1 MKQPKAHSGE
11 GPVPS
16 TGGPV
21 YESSVQALYDDPKA
35 LFVGKLAVFFS
46 LTAIWYRTSDPVIL
60 MLTGL
65 LVIVGIVRLVSFV
78 RFAQALRAGIPHEDY
93 PSWER
98 LYAVLGTIFVGLIGL
113 FDFAVFARQSDGVVH
128 LFAIAMTMAYVIGIS
143 GRNFAS
149 ARIVQLQVLVV
160 SVPMVAGLV
169 MFGDVYH
176 AMLGMMLV
184 PFFVAL
190 NSIAAR
196 LRTMLANAV
205 LTAVENKTIADRFDI
220 ALRNVP
226 HGLALVDRTGN
237 IEVANARFAP
247 LVGLQSGTSVNERS
261 IEVLPPLN
269 ASLEQPQD
277 GNNLLRDVFLLCLA
291 RQRPAR
297 FKHVLADGL
306 IVESIYNPTHDGGG
320 VFVLEDVTERVSSEE
335 EIRKLA
341 SFDPLT
347 HLLNRRFFAHEVN
360 RLLGGSEGLAPCTVF
375 FIDLDNFKDVNDSLG
390 HGIGDKLLCAVA
402 LRMRS
407 RMPENSMVCRFG
419 GDEFIILVP
428 GKMKRK
434 ECAAFAEMMIG
445 EISKP
450 MVVDGHNLTVGA
462 SIGIARCPENG
473 RDYNQLLKFSDVALY
488 DAKAQGRGRHSFYTD
503 ELGDVIRARRALENE
518 LRRALELGQLQLHFQ
533 PLIDIHQ
540 NRITT
545 CEALLRWH
553 HPERGPISPAVFV
566 PIAEEMGI
574 ITDLGKFVFEQAMKA
589 CMTWPSDVA
598 VAVNVSALQFQQSDV
613 CAVISS
619 ALSKSGLDPRRLEV
633 EVTESVMLRNVDETT
648 AVLKR
653 LAGTGVRISLDDF
666 GTGFSSLSY
675 LHALPLDKVKID
687 RSFIANIHDDNRSL
701 VLLSGVTHLAKE
713 LGLIVTIE
721 GVETT
726 EQMHILCDK
735 VHVDQMQ
742 GYLFG
747 RAMPA
752 REISELLWATR
763 GQAAI
768 ARKISA

>member
-1 MKQPKAHSGE
+1 
-11 GPVPS
+11 
-16 TGGPV
+16 
-21 YESSVQALYDDPKA
+21 
-35 LFVGKLAVFFS
+35 
-46 LTAIWYRTSDPVIL
+46 
-60 MLTGL
+60 
-65 LVIVGIVRLVSFV
+65 
-78 RFAQALRAGIPHEDY
+78 
-93 PSWER
+93 
-98 LYAVLGTIFVGLIGL
+98 
-113 FDFAVFARQSDGVVH
+113 
-128 LFAIAMTMAYVIGIS
+128 
-143 GRNFAS
+143 
-149 ARIVQLQVLVV
+149 
-160 SVPMVAGLV
+160 
-169 MFGDVYH
+169 
-176 AMLGMMLV
+176 MLGMMLV

-247 LVGLQSGTSVNERS
+247 LVGLQSGTDVNERS
-261 IEVLPPLN
+261 IDVLPPLN
-269 ASLEQPQD
+269 ASLEQPHD

-297 FKHVLADGL
+297 FKHVLTDGL

-360 RLLGGSEGLAPCTVF
+360 RLLGGSDGLAPCTVF

-598 VAVNVSALQFQQSDV
+598 VAVNVSSLQFQQSDV
-613 CAVISS
+613 CAVVSA
-619 ALSKSGLDPRRLEV
+619 ALSKSGLDPKRLEV

-653 LAGTGVRISLDDF
+653 LAATGVRISLDDF

-735 VHVDQMQ
+735 IHVDQMQ